1 MTPRTKYG
9 RPMPRQPGWY
19 VDTGT
24 RPGSGGMGLIG
35 PLASE
40 SEARDESMRAESYH
54 RQYGIADEPHE
65 RFFVAQAN
73 LPTYPI

>member
-1 MTPRTKYG
+1 MATTIERTKYG
-9 RPMPRQPGWY
+9 RPMPRKSGWY

-40 SEARDESMRAESYH
+40 SEARNESLRAEAYH
-54 RQYGIADEPHE
+54 RQFGIDDEPHE
-65 RFFVAQAN
+65 RFFVR
-73 LPTYPI
+73 